1 MVTITAPVCATTL
14 CAVGGEADSVLGL
27 LFAHSPVPQFVS
39 RADGSIVVANP
50 AYAAFVGSTP
60 DAVVGSVPADVTHA
74 DDVPEL
80 IRLGGQLLRR
90 EIDVIKVEVRVRAA
104 DGELHWCV
112 ATVSLAVDGDDEP
125 LFVSHLEDISARKQA
140 EAELQLSQSQFR
152 LLADSLPVGVLQR
165 DTTGRLVYVNQRW
178 TEITGIAEADALGHD
193 HLELVHPD
201 DRDHLLEASLRLA
214 RDGGAYHEQFRVLR
228 PDGGTRWVSSRAV
241 WLPGPDGRPVGYVG
255 SLEDVTE
262 RLTAQEEVERLAA
275 IAEATSDLVGVI
287 DHRGWVVYANRAAR
301 DVYGL
306 DHLGARVHSTKLYAP
321 ASVERFFASVMPQLL
336 AQGQWSG
343 ELEMFRKD
351 GEVLRV
357 WQTMAAHLGPDGA
370 LQHISAVGRDV
381 TEQRR
386 QHDALAHRATHDVLT
401 GLPNRA
407 LLLDVLGEAVNR
419 ELSAGTSVAVLFIDL
434 DRFKTVNDELG
445 HDVGDDLLRTVAERF
460 SSVLRPRDVVARLG
474 GDEFVVLCPDL
485 STPEQGAD
493 VARRLLDALTS
504 SPIEVRGRSIPITAS
519 VGVTVSSGGPD
530 HHPEGLLR
538 EADAAMYRAKSL
550 GRSRFEL
557 YDDALRADLTIA
569 PAPPPPQAVTLS
581 PPS

>member
-1 MVTITAPVCATTL
+1 MS
-14 CAVGGEADSVLGL
+14 AVDGDADRVLGL

-50 AYAAFVGSTP
+50 AYAAFVGATP
-60 DAVVGSVPADVTHA
+60 EAVIGSGPTDVTHP
-74 DDVPEL
+74 DDVRDL
-80 IRLGGQLLRR
+80 IRLGGQLLRG
-90 EIDVIKVEVRVRAA
+90 EIDILRLEVRVRAA
-104 DGELHWCV
+104 DGEMRWCV
-112 ATVSLAVDGDDEP
+112 ATVSLAVDEAGEP
-125 LFVSHLEDISARKQA
+125 LFISHLEDISARKRT
-140 EAELQLSQSQFR
+140 EADLRLSQSQFR

-165 DTTGRLVYVNQRW
+165 DTSGRLVYVNQRW
-178 TEITGIAEADALGHD
+178 TEITGITEDDALGQD

-201 DRDHLLEASLRLA
+201 DREHLLEASIRLA
-214 RDGGAYHEQFRVLR
+214 REGGAYHEHFRVVR
-228 PDGGTRWVSSRAV
+228 PDGGIRWVSSRAV
-241 WLPGPDGRPVGYVG
+241 WLPGPNGRPVGYVG

-262 RLTAQEEVERLAA
+262 RLTAHEEVERLAA
-275 IAEATSDLVGVI
+275 IAEATSDLVGVV
-287 DHRGWVVYANRAAR
+287 DNRGWVVYANRAAR

-306 DHLGARVHSTKLYAP
+306 DRLGDDRVHSNEIYTP
-321 ASVERFFASVMPQLL
+321 ASVERFYASVLPQLL
-336 AQGQWSG
+336 TRGQWSG
-343 ELEMFRKD
+343 ELEMFARD
-351 GEVLRV
+351 GEVMRV

-386 QHDALAHRATHDVLT
+386 LHDALAHRATHDVLT

-419 ELSAGTSVAVLFIDL
+419 ELAAGSSVAVLFIDL
-434 DRFKTVNDELG
+434 DRFKAVNDELG
-445 HDVGDDLLRTVAERF
+445 HDVGDDLLRAVAERF

-485 STPEQGAD
+485 STPEQGAE
-493 VARRLLDALTS
+493 VARRLLEALTAE
-504 SPIEVRGRSIPITAS
+504 PVDVRGRSIPITAS

-557 YDDALRADLTIA
+557 YDDSLRTDLASA
-569 PAPPPPQAVTLS
+569 PVS
-581 PPS
+581 PRP